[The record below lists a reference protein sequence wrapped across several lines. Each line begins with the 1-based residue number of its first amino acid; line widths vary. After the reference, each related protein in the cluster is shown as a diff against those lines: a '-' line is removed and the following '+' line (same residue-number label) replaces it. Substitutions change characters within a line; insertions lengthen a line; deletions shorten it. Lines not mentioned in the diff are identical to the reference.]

1 MTLLTAAVVALV
13 FGVVIAWYTYFYKK
27 RSTPYWALAFFRFAW
42 FSMLLF
48 ALFAPEREERVVI
61 EQPQLV
67 ALRMDTS
74 ASLKSPIEEVVQA
87 LMDFEKNASVKW
99 VVTDFNASKDA
110 YDELPWVYVGDGH
123 IAGQKGQAPVGSVLL
138 EANKLLTPRLIK
150 TVIVPE
156 RVEIG
161 AQFNYSTRFSAEP
174 TVIQATFNGK
184 SSKARTASFTAPE
197 RPGTYQLT
205 INAEKDGVEDVVEQA
220 IEVVPYFNSIQIIYP
235 YPHPHIG
242 MVTRLA
248 QELGFTYHL
257 LSWEEAKTQLKQLPA
272 VVIGGGES
280 VCAQLNARLN
290 QPILWLDSSNELPEG
305 RIAKIKTPEAFIAIG
320 APTFYRVSK
329 RDKKKVKLEHSGI
342 NWNGR
347 GINWYQNSLAYPETG
362 NVFKATVKALL
373 RDSRPDELR
382 VSGPMRLYQNQEAE
396 WVVSVVDNRSQT
408 QPAVVTMNIKQN
420 GETIDLPQPT
430 ALEGNGYA
438 FTSSFSKAGTYT
450 VAVEAKALGQDY
462 NWSQEL
468 RVLPAS
474 IEQHRPFNELLW
486 DRYSKDELWRATN
499 LSSLQT
505 ALEQWELEGNSIER
519 IKKTPQHTAWW
530 YWGVF
535 LVFASAEWALRR
547 RTGLS

>member
-27 RSTPYWALAFFRFAW
+27 RSTPNWALAFFRFGW

-48 ALFAPEREERVVI
+48 ALFAPEREEQVVI

-99 VVTDFNASKDA
+99 VITDFNASKDG
-110 YDELPWVYVGDGH
+110 YDELPWVYLGDGH
-123 IAGQKGQAPVGSVLL
+123 IAGQKGPAPVGSVLL
-138 EANKLLTPRLIK
+138 EANKLLTPPLIK

-161 AQFNYSTRFSAEP
+161 AQFDYSTRFSAEP

-184 SSKARTASFTAPE
+184 SSKAQAASFTAPD

-248 QELGFTYHL
+248 QELSFTYHL
-257 LSWEEAKTQLKQLPA
+257 LSWEEAKTQLKQMPA

-280 VCAQLNARLN
+280 VYAQLNARLN

-305 RIAKIKTPEAFIAIG
+305 PMAKIKTPETLITIG
-320 APTFYRVSK
+320 APAFYSVSK
-329 RDKKKVKLEHSGI
+329 RDKKKVKLERSGI

-347 GINWYQNSLAYPETG
+347 GINWYQNGLAYPETG
-362 NVFKATVKALL
+362 NVFKTLVKALL

-382 VSGPMRLYQNQEAE
+382 VSGPIRLYQNQEAE
-396 WVVSVVDNRSQT
+396 WVVSVVDNRSHT
-408 QPAVVTMNIKQN
+408 QPAVVNMNIKQT
-420 GETIDLPQPT
+420 GETIDLPQPI
-430 ALEGNGYA
+430 ALEGNGYV

-450 VAVEAKALGQDY
+450 VAIEAKALGQDY
-462 NWSQEL
+462 SWSKEL
-468 RVLPAS
+468 RVLPSS

-535 LVFASAEWALRR
+535 LIFASVEWALRR
-547 RTGLS
+547 RKGLS